1 LPVAPA
7 RVRVELDSN
16 GSSVAHRAWL
26 ARDSAKTF
34 RFRAPQAPFTV
45 RIHVT
50 PTFTPSQYGLA
61 DTRQLGVRAKIR
73 ALPR

>member
-1 LPVAPA
+1 
-7 RVRVELDSN
+7 
-16 GSSVAHRAWL
+16 
-26 ARDSAKTF
+26 
-34 RFRAPQAPFTV
+34 V

-50 PTFTPSQYGLA
+50 PTFTPSQFGLA